1 MWWPEL
7 IGFIGFIFYR
17 LFFCERSPATTSVE
31 FLLNGREARRAL
43 LSEMAHLFMTLRAVN
58 HRLTNLPAQQL
69 PAIAASLAASIA
81 ECGELLSAPQSQKS
95 GKADS
100 DHAVQ
105 VHKLV
110 TRISSL
116 LQDRS
121 FEGRWAAVVLVK
133 ALVEAGQWEIL
144 RGSEPFVRGL
154 MGILSVSILIHEFS
168 LRFNC

>member
-1 MWWPEL
+1 MWWSEL
-7 IGFIGFIFYR
+7 IGFIGFFID
-17 LFFCERSPATTSVE
+17 FFFFGQRSQATPSLKSLVDS
-31 FLLNGREARRAL
+31 RAARRAF

-58 HRLTNLPAQQL
+58 HRLTNLPVQQL
-69 PAIAASLAASIA
+69 PAIAASLASSIT
-81 ECGELLSAPQSQKS
+81 ECGELLSAPQSQKA

-121 FEGRWAAVVLVK
+121 PEGRWAAVVLVK
-133 ALVEAGQWEIL
+133 ALVESGQWEIL

-154 MGILSVSILIHEFS
+154 MGILSVSILVLGFN
-168 LRFNC
+168 LRLNC